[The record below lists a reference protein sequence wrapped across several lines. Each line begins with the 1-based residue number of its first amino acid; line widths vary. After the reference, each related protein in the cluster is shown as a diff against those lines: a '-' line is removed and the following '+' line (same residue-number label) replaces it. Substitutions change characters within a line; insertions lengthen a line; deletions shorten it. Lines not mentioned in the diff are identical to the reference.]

1 MTGTEFDPGTMLR
14 ILVVGVACNVS
25 CALLGCYLVLRRMS
39 LLGDAIS
46 HAVLPGLVL
55 AFLFAGKL
63 AVLPMFLG
71 AMAVGVL
78 TAALT
83 QGLAGLGRV
92 SEDASL
98 GIVFTGLFAVGV
110 VLMNAYAGSIDLDP
124 DCIFNGRIE
133 FAGID
138 TVPIGGME
146 VPRSLLPVGLA
157 LGMTLLF
164 VAAFWK
170 ELKLCSFD
178 PALASAIGYRPNLVH
193 YALMGM
199 VATVTVSSFESVGS
213 ILVIAMLIVPPAAAR
228 LLSDRLVG
236 MMAWSALLG
245 GLSALLGLAGAW
257 WLDTST
263 AGMMAVASGL
273 LFAVALVFA
282 PGQGLLS
289 RAWSR
294 FRIGARIASEDI
306 LATLYRSEES
316 GRPAPTAEE
325 CLKAVGKGWTGR
337 VAMWHLGRTGEIEA
351 DASGARLSGR
361 GRRRARTLVR
371 SHRLFESYL
380 GEHFD
385 LPIDHLHE
393 PAERAEH
400 YIGPALE
407 RELVEDLAAPETDPH
422 GRNIPGP
429 VGSGGGEPL
438 Q

>member
-1 MTGTEFDPGTMLR
+1 MIGTEVDPGTMLR
-14 ILVVGVACNVS
+14 ILVVGIACNVS

-63 AVLPMFLG
+63 AVLPLFLG

-83 QGLAGLGRV
+83 QGLSGLGRV

-98 GIVFTGLFAVGV
+98 GVVFTALFAIGV
-110 VLMNAYAGSIDLDP
+110 VLMNAFARSIDLDP

-138 TVPIGGME
+138 TISIGGFE

-157 LGMTLLF
+157 LLLTLLF
-164 VAAFWK
+164 VALFWK

-178 PALASAIGYRPNLVH
+178 PALASAIGYRPNLMH

-199 VATVTVSSFESVGS
+199 VAMVTVSSFESVGS

-228 LLSDRLVG
+228 LLSDRLAG
-236 MMAWSALLG
+236 MMAWSAALG
-245 GLSALLGLAGAW
+245 ALSAVLGLAGAW

-273 LFAVALVFA
+273 LFVAALIFA
-282 PGQGLLS
+282 PGRGIIE

-294 FRIGARIASEDI
+294 FRIGTRIASEDI
-306 LATLYRSEES
+306 LATLYRAEEEGKS
-316 GRPAPTAEE
+316 ALSAGE
-325 CLKAVGKGWTGR
+325 CLK
-337 VAMWHLGRTGEIEA
+337 VA
-351 DASGARLSGR
+351 GR
-361 GRRRARTLVR
+361 GRVGRISEWLLCRSSEVEDGPAGLRLTDRGRERARTLVR

-380 GEHFD
+380 GEHFV
-385 LPIDHLHE
+385 LPLDHLHE

-407 RELVEDLAAPETDPH
+407 RELVEDLEAPKTDPH

-429 VGSGGGEPL
+429 VGSGGPNPL
-438 Q
+438 H